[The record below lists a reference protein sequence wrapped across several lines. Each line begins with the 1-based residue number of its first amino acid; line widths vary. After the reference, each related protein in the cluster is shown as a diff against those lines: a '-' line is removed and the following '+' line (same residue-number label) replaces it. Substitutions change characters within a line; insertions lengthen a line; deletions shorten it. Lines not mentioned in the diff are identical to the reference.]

1 MERLWTPWRS
11 AYVGGA
17 AKSGCPFCERPAAG
31 DDAATLILLRGE
43 RCFVIMNLYPYN
55 TGHLMIVPYRHL
67 ADPGALAPEEWHEL
81 VTLLPRLTAALTETM
96 RPDGFNVGMNIG
108 SAAGAGIADHLHLHV
123 VPRWAGDTNFMPVLG
138 ATKVLPEL
146 LPETYARLRRALGL
160 AEEPPVPEA
169 AAIELPGAMS
179 EHIVEGHQDE
189 VAAAAEPSPW
199 EDVPGEPVSPPPD
212 GPPAA
217 EDVGGSAPAA
227 VAQETEAT
235 AGPAGEGVAE
245 AAGPAVPQAGAVVL
259 VRDKVALRLTKDGA
273 WVLPKGHI
281 EAGETPAATAQRE
294 VAEEMG
300 LSGTLGPVVG
310 ELRFVQAGRAR
321 HVVYFLFQAGRPL
334 PAWEE
339 HLGRDTFLF
348 SPREAAERLT
358 HPDARVLLGQA
369 LAAARRGGHR

>member
-31 DDAATLILLRGE
+31 DDAATLILLRGQ

-81 VTLLPRLTAALTETM
+81 VALLPRLTAALTETM

-160 AEEPPVPEA
+160 AEEAPAQA
-169 AAIELPGAMS
+169 ASAIELPGAAPAAVM
-179 EHIVEGHQDE
+179 EGRQEE
-189 VAAAAEPSPW
+189 VAAAAEPSPR
-199 EDVPGEPVSPPPD
+199 EEVPGEP
-212 GPPAA
+212 AQ
-217 EDVGGSAPAA
+217 APAA
-227 VAQETEAT
+227 GAPDVVAEAAGAT
-235 AGPAGEGVAE
+235 VGPAGEGVAE

-259 VRDKVALRLTKDGA
+259 VRDKVALRLTRDGA

-281 EAGETPAATAQRE
+281 EAGETLEATAQRE

-300 LSGTLGPVVG
+300 LSGTLGPAVG
-310 ELRFVQAGRAR
+310 ELRFLQDGRER